1 MADRGYALRMGTR
14 GTTMT
19 ELRPASADGDADRD
33 GLHDEER
40 TIRLVA
46 EVRELIGAVRVADA
60 PSDTIDEALDLVR
73 RAGEVL
79 APHRTLATTASGAVG
94 TGDPAPQRTRPTG
107 WRLGDEFPYSP
118 VTGLRNAISPPLD
131 MRFDGERVR
140 ARTAFDLRYA
150 GPPGSMHGGVAA
162 LVLDELLGTTNYCHG
177 VGARTGTL
185 SVRYERPTPIG
196 VDLDLEGWLD
206 RVEGRKVFTVGTISH
221 DGMVTVR
228 AEGVFILS
236 A

>member
-1 MADRGYALRMGTR
+1 V
-14 GTTMT
+14 T
-19 ELRPASADGDADRD
+19 ELRATGSDGTGPN
-33 GLHDEER
+33 GLHDEEG

-46 EVRELIGAVRVADA
+46 EVRDLVGAVRVTDA
-60 PSDTIDEALDLVR
+60 PPDVLAEAAELVR
-73 RAGEVL
+73 RAVEVL
-79 APHRTLATTASGAVG
+79 APHATLGSAASGAVG
-94 TGDPAPQRTRPTG
+94 MGDPAPGRTRPIG

-140 ARTAFDLRYA
+140 ARTTFDLRYA

-185 SVRYERPTPIG
+185 SVRYERPTPVG
-196 VDLDLEGWLD
+196 VGLDLEGWLD
-206 RVEGRKVFTVGTISH
+206 RVEGRKVYTLGTISH
-221 DGMVTVR
+221 DGVVTVR
-228 AEGVFILS
+228 AEGIFILS